1 MKPTFFVLDL
11 DKQYSRFQVKVRGI
25 VLERVGIAE
34 ITKNEKQKYS
44 VPEDFFVGWFLWNLE
59 HDTVFRKHVRSVLK
73 HRDRQAVIEL
83 ITECLPVAV
92 KR

>member
-11 DKQYSRFQVKVRGI
+11 DKQYSRFQVKVNGI

-83 ITECLPVAV
+83 NPECLPVAV